1 MGKTVD
7 PSNNNNEDSIKK
19 LEQNKSDKKDKG
31 SGPGTAIV
39 LGLIGGIIALLLKN
53 NMKPTSTQPVIKSRD
68 PSLYRGMHGLKD
80 EYDLI
85 VVGAGLSGEW
95 SQMVNVGVY

>member
-7 PSNNNNEDSIKK
+7 PSNNNNDDSIKK
-19 LEQNKSDKKDKG
+19 IQQNKSSDQDKG
-31 SGPGTAIV
+31 SGPQTAII

-53 NMKPTSTQPVIKSRD
+53 NMKPTSTDTVIKSRD
-68 PSLYRGMHGLKD
+68 PSLYRGMHGLKE

-85 VVGAGLSGEW
+85 VVGAGLSGR
-95 SQMVNVGVY
+95 

>member
-7 PSNNNNEDSIKK
+7 PSNNNNDDSIKK
-19 LEQNKSDKKDKG
+19 LQQSKSDKDKG
-31 SGPGTAIV
+31 SGPQTAIV

-53 NMKPTSTQPVIKSRD
+53 NMKPTSTNTVIKSRD
-68 PSLYRGMHGLKD
+68 PSLNRGMHGLKD

-85 VVGAGLSGEW
+85 VVGAGLSG
-95 SQMVNVGVY
+95 MKALC